1 MLSPLIGTAII
12 NGIIFG
18 TQGNLCRLLQ
28 PEGGKT
34 RLKTTFIA
42 GIGTGF
48 FQAFVSS
55 PVELVKLRM
64 QMQGVG
70 QLETLIQRPGVSQYR
85 RYRNS
90 VHCFVVICQTEGLY
104 GAYRGLLCTFCR
116 AMPAFPAYFV
126 TFDYLCQKSANLRN
140 KPVDQLGIFSLCF
153 AGAIAGI
160 ASWVVTFPIDVVKS
174 RIQGDGIDGKREY
187 QGIIDC
193 FRRTYQKEG
202 WQAFGKGLTPTL
214 IRAIPAN
221 AAIFYTVV
229 VVKRFFQMYN

>member
-1 MLSPLIGTAII
+1 MSPLIGTAFI

-28 PEGGKT
+28 PEGGRIT
-34 RLKTTFIA
+34 LKTTCIA
-42 GIGTGF
+42 GVGTGF
-48 FQAFVSS
+48 CQAFVSA

-70 QLETLIQRPGVSQYR
+70 QLETLIQRPGVTQHR

-90 VHCFVVICQTEGLY
+90 VHCFYVICRTEGLQ
-104 GAYRGLLCTFCR
+104 GAFRGLLCTFCR
-116 AMPAFPAYFV
+116 AMPAFPSYFV
-126 TFDYLCQKSANLRN
+126 TFDYLCQKSAYLFN
-140 KPVDQLGIFSLCF
+140 KDINQLGIFSLCF
-153 AGAIAGI
+153 AGGIAGI
-160 ASWVVTFPIDVVKS
+160 ASWVVTFPMDVVKS
-174 RIQGDGIDGKREY
+174 RIQGDGIDGKKEY

-193 FRRTYQKEG
+193 FKKTYRNEG

-214 IRAIPAN
+214 VRAIPAN

-229 VVKRFFQMYN
+229 MLKRFFKFYN

>member
-1 MLSPLIGTAII
+1 MIGTAII

-48 FQAFVSS
+48 FQTFVSA

-64 QMQGVG
+64 QMQGIG

-90 VHCFVVICQTEGLY
+90 IHCFIVICQTEGLH
-104 GAYRGLLCTFCR
+104 GAYRGLLCTFYR

-126 TFDYLCQKSANLRN
+126 TFDYLCQKSANLCN
-140 KPVDQLGIFSLCF
+140 KQVDQLGIFSLCF
-153 AGAIAGI
+153 AGAVAGI
-160 ASWVVTFPIDVVKS
+160 ASWVVTFPIDVIKS
-174 RIQGDGIDGKREY
+174 RIQGDGIDGKKEY

-193 FRRTYQKEG
+193 FRKTYQKEG
-202 WQAFGKGLTPTL
+202 GKHLGKVSLP
-214 IRAIPAN
+214 P
-221 AAIFYTVV
+221 
-229 VVKRFFQMYN
+229 